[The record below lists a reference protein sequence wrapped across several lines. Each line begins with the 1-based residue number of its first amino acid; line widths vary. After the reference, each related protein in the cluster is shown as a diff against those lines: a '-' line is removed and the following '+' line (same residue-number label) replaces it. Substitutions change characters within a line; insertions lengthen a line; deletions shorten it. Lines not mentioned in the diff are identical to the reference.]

1 MQFDPYAEAKEQ
13 GIGVAAERL
22 PLGDAMLLCDQKTII
37 VDDRANIRERV
48 AWITLGLVR
57 MGLGRDGFRPDKI
70 GVRRLNLACIGIAA
84 RKLIDFG
91 DLVRAVRA
99 DTDPLAIADALDV
112 TPAAVYARV
121 AGLSSDK
128 RLLAGELL
136 DTIAWDAHDLSH
148 LYSYV
153 IYDETGEKRLI
164 RWQFD
169 PSIQH
174 DTVPDL
180 TAFALQ

>member
-1 MQFDPYAEAKEQ
+1 MQFDPYAEAATQ
-13 GIGVAAERL
+13 GIGVVAERL
-22 PLGDAMLLCDQKTII
+22 PLGDAMLLCDDRRVF
-37 VDDRANIRERV
+37 VDDRVSERERR

-57 MGLGRDGFRPDKI
+57 MGLGRDGFRPEKV

-84 RKLIDFG
+84 RNLIDFSEM
-91 DLVRAVRA
+91 VRAVRA
-99 DTDPLAIADALDV
+99 DSDPVAIADALDV
-112 TPAAVYARV
+112 TPAALYARV
-121 AGLSSDK
+121 AGLSVDK

-136 DTIAWDAHDLSH
+136 DTIAWDAHDLAR

-169 PSIQH
+169 PASQS

-180 TAFALQ
+180 AAFALQ

>member
-1 MQFDPYAEAKEQ
+1 M
-13 GIGVAAERL
+13 AERL
-22 PLGDAMLLCDQKTII
+22 PLGEAMFLCGRGVIV
-37 VDDRANIRERV
+37 VDDRVSERERV
-48 AWITLGLVR
+48 AWIALGLVR
-57 MGLGRDGFRPDKI
+57 MGLGRDGFRPEKI
-70 GVRRLNLACIGIAA
+70 GVRRLNLACIGITA

-99 DTDPLAIADALDV
+99 DSDPLVIADALDV

-121 AGLSSDK
+121 AGLSADK

-136 DTIAWDAHDLSH
+136 DTIAWDAHCLACE
-148 LYSYV
+148 YSYV
-153 IYDETGEKRLI
+153 VFDESAEKRLV

-169 PSIQH
+169 PSAQA
-174 DTVPDL
+174 DSVPDL